1 MGIATNIVKFRDMAP
16 EKARAYV
23 LTAAKNASINLYNQE
38 SKIRETVINLE
49 DMDFVP
55 AADLFAQIEQEDLF
69 TFLLTVIE
77 NLPQTHRDVLIL
89 HYVHN
94 MNCAEIAIT
103 LGKSHAATRQM
114 LAQAHKALQV
124 MCKKVCAS
132 LED

>member
-55 AADLFAQIEQEDLF
+55 AADLFE
-69 TFLLTVIE
+69 
-77 NLPQTHRDVLIL
+77 
-89 HYVHN
+89 
-94 MNCAEIAIT
+94 
-103 LGKSHAATRQM
+103 
-114 LAQAHKALQV
+114 
-124 MCKKVCAS
+124 
-132 LED
+132 